1 MQKFY
6 LVKTKNVCNN
16 FTEKIIIFLQ
26 NTYIISKKFKISILL
41 SIIIIFIHFN
51 IIKNII

>member
-16 FTEKIIIFLQ
+16 FIEKIIIFLQ
-26 NTYIISKKFKISILL
+26 NTYIITKKIQNIYTFIDYNYFY
-41 SIIIIFIHFN
+41 IF
-51 IIKNII
+51 